1 MFNYSFANS
10 IKLIYFVV
18 LYYTRSIYYLSTINI
33 IIEIILMLLMAT
45 LLPLK
50 KLGNWVVN
58 VYMAFVNEFAKDNN
72 KRRINMEENNLS
84 DNDSS
89 GKWILGGNG

>member
-1 MFNYSFANS
+1 
-10 IKLIYFVV
+10 
-18 LYYTRSIYYLSTINI
+18 
-33 IIEIILMLLMAT
+33 MAT

>member
-18 LYYTRSIYYLSTINI
+18 LYYTRSIYYISTINI
-33 IIEIILMLLMAT
+33 IIEIILMLLMST
-45 LLPLK
+45 LLSLK
-50 KLGNWVVN
+50 KLWNWVVN

-72 KRRINMEENNLS
+72 KGRISMEEDNIS
-84 DNDSS
+84 DIDSS